1 MSYKQKSPEHF
12 RIDPRAARSFSAG
25 LGFDQNDVRDFA
37 ALSGMGICLTNE
49 AVRHMITSYGFDSND
64 VGINPVPLSGV
75 TSPSIA
81 AQIQFLQNW
90 LPGFVNTVTQ
100 ARKIDDLVGIS
111 TSGAWEDEEIVQGT
125 LEPVGT
131 SVPYVDWGNSP
142 LASWN
147 ATFETRTIVR
157 FEQGFFVGRLEDARS
172 ARMRISTAAEK
183 RNASQLSLDIDR
195 NRVGFYGY
203 NGGANRTFGF
213 LNDPNLPAYITL
225 PNGAAGSPRW
235 NQKTFTE
242 ITADIRNAA
251 SALRTQSGEVIDPN
265 AAAITMALPTS
276 ARDML
281 SVTTNANGYS
291 VTQWL
296 KESYPTW
303 RVESAPELNDANGGA
318 SVMYVYAET
327 VADGSTDDNRTFIQ
341 VVPAKFMAL
350 GVEQKVKGY
359 IEGMAN
365 ATAGVMNKRP
375 YAVYRATG
383 L

>member
-1 MSYKQKSPEHF
+1 MKKSIEHF
-12 RIDPRAARSFSAG
+12 RIDPRAARGFSAG
-25 LGFDQNDVRDFA
+25 LGFDASDVRDHA
-37 ALSGMGICLTNE
+37 ALAGMGINLS
-49 AVRHMITSYGFDSND
+49 APVIRDMLYAYGFDSND

-75 TSPSIA
+75 TTPSIA

-90 LPGFVNTVTQ
+90 LPGFVQVVTQ
-100 ARKIDDLVGIS
+100 ARKIDEFVGMS
-111 TSGAWEDEEIVQGT
+111 TSGSWEDEQIVQGT

-131 SVPYVDWGNSP
+131 TSPYLDYGNSP

-157 FEQGFFVGRLEDARS
+157 FEQGIFVGMLEEARS

-183 RNASQLSLDIDR
+183 RNAATLALEIDR

-225 PNGAAGSPRW
+225 PNGAGGSPKW
-235 NQKTFTE
+235 SLKTFTE
-242 ITADIRNAA
+242 ITADIRSAA
-251 SALRTQSGEVIDPN
+251 SALRTQSGEVIDPST
-265 AAAITMALPTS
+265 AAITLGLPTA

-281 SVTTNANGYS
+281 SVTTNANGYPVS
-291 VTQWL
+291 QWL

-318 SVMYVYAET
+318 SAMYVYAET
-327 VADGSTDDNRTFIQ
+327 VDDGSTDDSRTFIQ

-350 GVEQKVKGY
+350 GVEKKVKGY
-359 IEGMAN
+359 IEGYAN
-365 ATAGVMNKRP
+365 ATAGVMCKRP